1 MKDLQINKIFSI
13 KDKKILVTGAAGGLG
28 KSVTIFLLKNKAK
41 VIATDIS
48 KINLNHPNLIK
59 FEKID
64 LSDKNDFSILKN
76 YINKIKKISG
86 LINFCGVAHNNNF
99 REVVN
104 INYIASYDLMELFTS
119 YIIKN
124 KIKKSSLINLTSLNS
139 EMAFSNNPG
148 YVSTKGA
155 LKMLSKSFAID
166 YAKYGI
172 RFNNIGPGYFLT
184 DMTKKF
190 FKNKKK
196 REERLK
202 RIPLGRY
209 GNPKE
214 ICGIV
219 AYLLSDASSYV
230 TGQDFYVDGGFL
242 SKGV

>member
-1 MKDLQINKIFSI
+1 MTDSQINKIFSI

-28 KSVTIFLLKNKAK
+28 KSVTVFLLKNKAK

-48 KINLNHPNLIK
+48 EINLEHPNLTK
-59 FEKID
+59 LEKID
-64 LSDKNDFSILKN
+64 LSNKSDFHILKN
-76 YINKIKKISG
+76 CIYKNKNISG
-86 LINFCGVAHNNNF
+86 LINFCGITHNSNF
-99 REVVN
+99 REVVSV
-104 INYIASYDLMELFTS
+104 NYIASFDLMKLFTS

-139 EMAFSNNPG
+139 EIAFSSNPG

-155 LKMLSKSFAID
+155 LKMLTKSFAID

-190 FKNKKK
+190 YANKKK

-214 ICGIV
+214 IFGII
-219 AYLLSDASSYV
+219 AYLLSGASSYV
-230 TGQDFYVDGGFL
+230 TGQDFYIDGGFL